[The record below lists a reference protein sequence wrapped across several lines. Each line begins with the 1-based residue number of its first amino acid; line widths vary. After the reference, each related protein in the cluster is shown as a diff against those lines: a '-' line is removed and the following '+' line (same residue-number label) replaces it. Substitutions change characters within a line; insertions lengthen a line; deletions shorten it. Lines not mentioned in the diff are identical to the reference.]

1 MDGCARRTAAASM
14 LALAAGVTAVHLA
27 TDGFQAF
34 TLETARRLEALRS
47 PTPLPSYPL
56 LLADGSPGSL
66 ADWRGKVVV
75 LDFFYSRC
83 DTVCS
88 ALGGAFGHL
97 QERLAPELAS
107 GELVLVSL
115 SFDLARDGPG
125 ELARYQSRHARGAGW
140 EVGRPPDAQ
149 ALARWLDAFGVV
161 VIADGVDGFVHN
173 AAFHVVDGRGRLVAI
188 RGIDELDRVV
198 EDVRGALLARRG

>member
-1 MDGCARRTAAASM
+1 MGACARRTAAASV
-14 LALAAGVTAVHLA
+14 LALAAGVAATHFA

-34 TLETARRLEALRS
+34 TLETARRLAALRVS
-47 PTPLPSYPL
+47 APLPGYAL
-56 LLADGSPGSL
+56 VLADGSSGSL

-75 LDFFYSRC
+75 VDFFYSRC
-83 DTVCS
+83 DTICS

-107 GELVLVSL
+107 GDLVLVSL
-115 SFDLARDGPG
+115 SFDLARDGPA
-125 ELARYQSRHARGAGW
+125 ELARYRSRHVRGAGW
-140 EVGRPPDAQ
+140 EVGRPTDAA

-161 VIADGVDGFVHN
+161 VIPDGADGFVHN
-173 AAFHVVDGRGRLVAI
+173 AAFHVVDPHGRLVAI

-198 EDVRGALLARRG
+198 EEVRRALPGRTG

>member
-1 MDGCARRTAAASM
+1 MGGCARRTAAASV
-14 LALAAGVTAVHLA
+14 LALAVGVAVAHLA

-34 TLETARRLEALRS
+34 TLETARRLAALRA
-47 PTPLPSYPL
+47 PEPLPGHAL

-75 LDFFYSRC
+75 VDFFYSRC

-88 ALGGAFGHL
+88 ALGGALGHL

-107 GELVLVSL
+107 GDLLLVSL
-115 SFDLARDGPG
+115 SFDLARDGPA
-125 ELARYQSRHARGAGW
+125 ELARYRSRHARGAGW
-140 EVGRPPDAQ
+140 EVGRPPDAR
-149 ALARWLDAFGVV
+149 ALAQWLDAFGVV
-161 VIADGVDGFVHN
+161 VIADGADGFVHN
-173 AAFHVVDGRGRLVAI
+173 AAFHVVDRRGRLVAI

-198 EDVRGALLARRG
+198 EDVRRALPGRTG